1 MGGNQE
7 SRWEWEWSGLVWS
20 FYGGWERVSSSNW
33 LCLHADNSVQP
44 ETPTSRS
51 VSPHRKPLLW
61 QPRFQTHLRP
71 TIEVPVPCAAVG
83 AILLLFLLVT
93 TNWRLGPRSL
103 LVIRACFPFFFSFPA
118 DWGVRIFP
126 ERHRPQ
132 RLSWQFLLL
141 PLGCQS
147 SGIVES
153 GSAHRHRLNGCN
165 VPSTFVCGS
174 VAKALANAGR
184 RCAISNLERLKLR
197 PTIGFGFGFGF
208 RTQEPSPSSRLQF
221 LIHSSPSKDHYHT
234 SL

>member
-93 TNWRLGPRSL
+93 TN
-103 LVIRACFPFFFSFPA
+103 
-118 DWGVRIFP
+118 
-126 ERHRPQ
+126 
-132 RLSWQFLLL
+132 
-141 PLGCQS
+141 
-147 SGIVES
+147 
-153 GSAHRHRLNGCN
+153 
-165 VPSTFVCGS
+165 
-174 VAKALANAGR
+174 
-184 RCAISNLERLKLR
+184 
-197 PTIGFGFGFGF
+197 
-208 RTQEPSPSSRLQF
+208 
-221 LIHSSPSKDHYHT
+221 
-234 SL
+234 